1 MKLLFRIAAYFLS
14 LIFGVGIGVF
24 FVRNSTHTTGLI
36 TPILEDLHLVKKFE
50 VIGFSPYWLIP
61 KQRFDYADVL
71 TTWTYFG
78 LVINPDGTI
87 QKLVA
92 DTEEEPGWTTLKGEA
107 VSQELSAYGAKQKE
121 RSLLLHLSNEDDIG
135 TLISDATASAVR
147 LTQVVTPILSKYGFS
162 DLNLDIESFRDAS
175 ESARQSYGILL
186 SEIKKRL
193 GVTTLTVEL
202 TPTSLIRT
210 HLADP
215 TVVGNIAD
223 RVILMAYDYLYS
235 GSLISGPVAPLFGA
249 GSVRVQD
256 VSFSLDRALSV
267 IDSTKLVLGIPLYGY
282 EWDALSTTPG
292 NPVVP
297 GTGKTASWSRVKELL
312 SDCPDCISGRDNASG
327 DIPYVTISENG
338 YVRQMFYED
347 ASSITTKIAVAREKG
362 IAGVAFWALGYEGE
376 NLSGV
381 LQ

>member
-1 MKLLFRIAAYFLS
+1 MKLVFSIAVYVVS
-14 LIFGVGIGVF
+14 LILGCCLGAFL
-24 FVRNSTHTTGLI
+24 VRSSTNSPGFI
-36 TPILEDLHLVKKFE
+36 APILEDLHLAKRFE
-50 VIGFSPYWLIP
+50 VIGFSPYWLIS
-61 KQRFDYADVL
+61 KQTFDYTDLL

-78 LVINPDGTI
+78 LIVNPDGTL

-92 DTEEEPGWTTLKGEA
+92 DTEEEPGWTTLKGES
-107 VSQELSAYGAKQKE
+107 VSRGLSSYAAKQKE

-135 TLISDATASAVR
+135 PLLSDATASAIR
-147 LTQVVTPILSKYGFS
+147 LIQDVTPILATYGFT

-175 ESARQSYGILL
+175 ESARQSFSALL
-186 SEIKKRL
+186 SEVKKRL
-193 GVTTLTVEL
+193 GTTTLTVEL

-215 TVVGNIAD
+215 VAVGNIAD

-235 GSLISGPVAPLFGA
+235 GSYISGPVAPLSGSGA
-249 GSVRVQD
+249 VRVQD

-267 IDSTKLVLGIPLYGY
+267 IEKEKLVLGIPLYGY
-282 EWDALSTTPG
+282 EWDTLSTTAG

-312 SDCPDCISGRDNASG
+312 SDCPDCISGRDSDSG
-327 DIPYVTISENG
+327 DIPYVMLPENG

-347 ASSITTKIAVAREKG
+347 ASSLTKKITVAREKG

-381 LQ
+381 VR